1 MQRQNE
7 HLRFAVMLDE
17 RVSALQ
23 GEVVLTCC
31 LPSRLQLLHQTA
43 RYWPAPLG

>member
-1 MQRQNE
+1 MHIYNE
-7 HLRFAVMLDE
+7 HLRFAVMLEE

-31 LPSRLQLLHQTA
+31 LLAGCKYCIRLHVTG
-43 RYWPAPLG
+43 RHR